1 CWTLF
6 KKMVFVAGGIKQ
18 TPNLTK
24 IGKQIVA
31 KCGGVPLA
39 TKILGGLMHSKSDE
53 NYWQAILDNEIWE
66 HVKGEEQVIRVLKL
80 SYDHLA
86 PHLKQCFAYCSLIP
100 KGVVISRKRLIQL
113 WMAEGF
119 LNSSR
124 PSTEMEKVGNEYF
137 NSLLENSFFQ
147 DEQKHEL
154 GDIKSCKMH
163 DLVHDLAQSVAKNEC
178 AIKDVNKTL
187 QEGNCGIR
195 RMVLFDE
202 NEVSS
207 FPKVSSKVRKLRTFI
222 CTTPKLID
230 NTYAMQILMNFSNVR
245 VLSLSYSAISEL
257 PPSIAKL
264 KHLRYLNLS
273 NSQISKLPNSFTTLY
288 NLQTLI
294 LKNCFALRELP
305 RGMRKLT
312 NLRNLI
318 ICKTGNGEWI
328 PPMPC
333 KVRTLSSLQYLPV
346 FIVGNKNNGYGIE
359 ELRDLNL
366 LGGKLQLR
374 NLEKVT
380 GRKEAEGGK
389 LYCKQHI
396 LRLGLHWTDNKSFSA
411 VSRDESEVLE
421 GLQPHQNLK
430 RLGICNYAGSKFPR
444 WMMSPDN
451 LLPNLVFITL
461 ENCSKCESLPP
472 LGLLRFLKVLIIQGL
487 DAVKNIGSEFYGSN
501 SSNVPSFPSLEDL
514 SIFRMASLVEWSH
527 HVLSISSSFPCVRQL
542 KVKVCRKLMIMPTRF
557 PSLKVLEFEDC
568 NGEIASS
575 LLECNVASLAYVKI
589 DSCKDLVFLPRELLT
604 GNKLLQNFQV
614 YNCEKLQGINPYQDA
629 RDEEEEEE
637 QLQLLS
643 SISLNTLIFYNC
655 PALFSWPDLRG
666 FISLRMLFIYVCKS
680 QQCIPSGIEYLPKLE
695 RLVMGGFSKK
705 MDLFPFPT
713 AGEGAL
719 KSLYFPSLRNLEIYG
734 WPKLRCLPDQVQYL
748 TSLQTLWI
756 LGFELLIAMPEW
768 LGNLTSLRELKIHW
782 SGNLKYMPSR
792 EQMLRLTSLQH
803 LHLVDCHLL
812 VDRCKEGGEEY
823 NKTSHIPKFTYNNEG
838 LAEEVKESK
847 VQVKL

>member
-1 CWTLF
+1 
-6 KKMVFVAGGIKQ
+6 MVFVPGGIEK
-18 TPNLTK
+18 TPNLIK

-39 TKILGGLMHSKSDE
+39 TKILGGLMHSNSDE
-53 NYWQAILDNEIWE
+53 NCWQAILDNETWE

-86 PHLKQCFAYCSLIP
+86 PQLKQCFAYCSLIP

-124 PSTEMEKVGNEYF
+124 PSTEMEKVGSEYF

-187 QEGNCGIR
+187 QEVNCGIR

-202 NEVSS
+202 NEI
-207 FPKVSSKVRKLRTFI
+207 F
-222 CTTPKLID
+222 
-230 NTYAMQILMNFSNVR
+230 MNFSNVR
-245 VLSLSYSAISEL
+245 VLSLSYSKISEL

-294 LKNCFALRELP
+294 LKNCFELRELP

-328 PPMPC
+328 PPMPST
-333 KVRTLSSLQYLPV
+333 VRTLSSLQYFPV

-374 NLEKVT
+374 NLENVT

-389 LYCKQHI
+389 LKCKQHI
-396 LRLGLHWTDNKSFSA
+396 LRLELHWTDNKSFSA

-430 RLGICNYAGSKFPR
+430 RLGIYNYA
-444 WMMSPDN
+444 
-451 LLPNLVFITL
+451 
-461 ENCSKCESLPP
+461 
-472 LGLLRFLKVLIIQGL
+472 GL
-487 DAVKNIGSEFYGSN
+487 DAVKSIGSEFYGSD
-501 SSNVPSFPSLEDL
+501 SNNVSYFPSLEDL
-514 SIFRMASLVEWSH
+514 SIFRMVSLVEWSH
-527 HVLSISSSFPCVRQL
+527 YVLSISSSFPCVRQL
-542 KVKVCRKLMIMPTRF
+542 KIKVCRKLMIMPTRF

-575 LLECNVASLAYVKI
+575 LLECNVTSLAYVKI
-589 DSCKDLVFLPRELLT
+589 DSCKKLVFLPRELLT
-604 GNKLLQNFQV
+604 GNKNLQNFQV

-655 PALFSWPDLRG
+655 LALFSWPDLRG
-666 FISLRMLFIYVCKS
+666 FISLRMLFIYGCQS

-713 AGEGAL
+713 EEGGAL

-734 WPKLRCLPDQVQYL
+734 WPKLRCLRNFWMP
-748 TSLQTLWI
+748 
-756 LGFELLIAMPEW
+756 LI
-768 LGNLTSLRELKIHW
+768 
-782 SGNLKYMPSR
+782 
-792 EQMLRLTSLQH
+792 
-803 LHLVDCHLL
+803 
-812 VDRCKEGGEEY
+812 
-823 NKTSHIPKFTYNNEG
+823 KTTDGQQQNH
-838 LAEEVKESK
+838 
-847 VQVKL
+847 